1 MKQIIPFKKDITF
14 KSVIGEL
21 TSISLDNDLQLKG
34 EDLVVGNFYIKGRY
48 KLTKASQIEEEF
60 SYKIPCEISISDSYD
75 TFDSTIDID
84 DFYYEIK
91 DEQTLEVNISV
102 CIDNLVKK
110 EEMPEEKSLRKEE
123 ENKETLEEKEI
134 LEEKEKEEKRPIE
147 KKVLEKN
154 DSCYEKEDEEETL
167 KETGRKEIKKE
178 EEINPFSILQETK
191 KEIFSSTDTYSCYY
205 VYLVQEDDSIDK
217 ILNKYKITKEDLALY
232 NDINDIKKGTKLII
246 PDNG

>member
-1 MKQIIPFKKDITF
+1 MKQIIPFKKDIAF

-110 EEMPEEKSLRKEE
+110 EENVEEKSSRKEE
-123 ENKETLEEKEI
+123 ENKEVLEENKETV
-134 LEEKEKEEKRPIE
+134 EKRKIE
-147 KKVLEKN
+147 IPVLEKN
-154 DSCYEKEDEEETL
+154 DSCYEEEDPKEKEEENL
-167 KETGRKEIKKE
+167 KETGRKETKKE
-178 EEINPFSILQETK
+178 EEINPFSILQKTK
-191 KEIFSSTDTYSCYY
+191 KEVFSSTDTYSCYY

-232 NDINDIKKGTKLII
+232 NDIDDIKKGTKLII